1 MKRVLKLIFSAI
13 FLYIALQLTRFLD
26 EAMLRFIV
34 WTTITFI
41 TFLYIAYINEEKP
54 QFNRRLFDNK

>member
-34 WTTITFI
+34 WTTITFAM
-41 TFLYIAYINEEKP
+41 FLYIAYEKP
-54 QFNRRLFDNK
+54 QFTRKRLFDNN